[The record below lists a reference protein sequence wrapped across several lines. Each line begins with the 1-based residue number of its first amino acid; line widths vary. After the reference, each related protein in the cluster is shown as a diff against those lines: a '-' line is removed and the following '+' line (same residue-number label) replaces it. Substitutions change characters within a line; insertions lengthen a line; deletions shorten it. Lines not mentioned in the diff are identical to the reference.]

1 MSPRPERGERSP
13 SPPCQLRV
21 TGDRA
26 TSDPMNPL
34 VETLL
39 QFKLLAVGLWFA
51 LFFVLERLRPSAPQR
66 LDTATPAGP
75 RAKRDRLSRNAGLWL
90 TTAVLSPLMV
100 VPVSI
105 WATGVD
111 LGWSALDWRAAAG
124 LAQPAG
130 GAFWLGLAI
139 DILLLDLFI
148 YWWHR
153 ANHEIPLLWRFHEV
167 HHLDRHLDTTT
178 AVRFHW
184 GEVLLSAGVRA
195 VVIIALDIPLAS
207 VLVFETFVLIGSIFH
222 HSNVKLPRGLE
233 RSVGLVFITPAIHW
247 VHHHAIRR
255 DTDSN
260 YGTLFS
266 FWDLLFRSRSRTVRT
281 PTMEIGAQGRPE
293 KRFWRLMIAPFGK
306 QG

>member
-1 MSPRPERGERSP
+1 
-13 SPPCQLRV
+13 
-21 TGDRA
+21 
-26 TSDPMNPL
+26 MNPL

-39 QFKLLAVGLWFA
+39 QFKLLAVGLWFV

-66 LDTATPAGP
+66 LDRETEATPQD
-75 RAKRDRLSRNAGLWL
+75 KRNRLSRNAGLWL
-90 TTAVLSPLMV
+90 MTAVLSPLMV

-105 WATGVD
+105 WATEVD
-111 LGWSALDWRAAAG
+111 LGWTIIDWRGAIGLGGAEGTAFWIG
-124 LAQPAG
+124 LAV
-130 GAFWLGLAI
+130 

-167 HHLDRHLDTTT
+167 HHLDRHLDTTS

-184 GEVLLSAGVRA
+184 GEVLLSASIRA

-207 VLVFETFVLIGSIFH
+207 VLVFETLVLLGSIFH
-222 HSNVKLPRGLE
+222 HSNVKLPKALE
-233 RSVGLVFITPAIHW
+233 RSVGFVFITPAIHW
-247 VHHHAIRR
+247 VHHHAIRP

-266 FWDLLFRSRSRTVRT
+266 FWDLVFRSRSKTIRT
-281 PTMEIGAQGRPE
+281 PVMEIGTQGREE
-293 KRFWRLMIAPFGK
+293 KPFWRLMIAPFGK
-306 QG
+306 QD